1 MGGERREAQRVRK
14 MNGNRKQL
22 GVGREPLK
30 SLRVSG
36 CERLPGPNGNDLS

>member
-22 GVGREPLK
+22 GVGREPLE

-36 CERLPGPNGNDLS
+36 YERLPGPNGDDLS